1 MFFSISILRKLPSDV
16 YSIFQLCNMRKKN
29 LFSNNEYNPFLK
41 KNANL
46 LRKDMTKAEACLW
59 KFVLRAKQMK
69 GYTFNRQ
76 RPVLKFIADFLCK
89 ELSLVIEVDGITH
102 DDEKVMNKDKRK
114 QLALENAGFIV
125 IRFSDNE
132 ILHHISGVRETIE
145 DIVGELEKKKNKD
158 KL

>member
-1 MFFSISILRKLPSDV
+1 MNEVNP
-16 YSIFQLCNMRKKN
+16 
-29 LFSNNEYNPFLK
+29 FSNYRYNPFLR

-59 KFVLRAKQMK
+59 KFVLRARQMK

-76 RPVLKFIADFLCK
+76 RPVLKYIADFLCK
-89 ELSLVIEVDGITH
+89 ELSLIIEVDGITH
-102 DDEKVMNKDKRK
+102 DDEKVMDKDKRR

-132 ILHHISGVRETIE
+132 ILHHIRGVREMIE
-145 DIVGELEKKKNKD
+145 DIVDEVEKKKKE
-158 KL
+158 